1 MDICEY
7 KKCTAC
13 FACVASCPQKCISMQ
28 EDAYG
33 ELHPVV
39 DANKCKNCGLCRRVC
54 PNNTDPGYQYPQKC
68 YASWITDNKKRA
80 KCASGGVGTL
90 LSEYVISKGG
100 VVLGTAYDENFIPRA
115 TFAENLNTIERF
127 KGSKYAQSVVG
138 ETTFAQVKSYLNTG
152 RLVLYIGTPC
162 QIAGLKCYLR
172 KDYPNLITVDLICHG
187 VCPTKWFSEEV
198 SYISSKH
205 RINNLVDVRFRG
217 NDGNNYCLAFWQ
229 DKRQDNSGLE
239 CCYVKPRYEQ
249 PYFAGF
255 ILGVSLR
262 ENCYTCNYA
271 RPERVGDITI
281 GDFLRLGKTVPFPY
295 KVKQTSVVLIN
306 NEKSKDF
313 YEDFSKEMGDKII
326 NVEREY
332 AERLV
337 YKPSLLEPFVCHP
350 LKPQFRKNVLK
361 YGFVKAIRKTLRF
374 TILKYK
380 VKRYKTEFKQ
390 VIKKVLK

>member
-1 MDICEY
+1 MEICEN

-13 FACVASCPQKCISMQ
+13 YACVAICPHKCISMQ
-28 EDAYG
+28 EDKYG

-39 DANKCKNCGLCRRVC
+39 DTNFCKSCGLCERVC
-54 PNNTDPGYQYPQKC
+54 PNNINLEFQHPQKC
-68 YASWITDNKKRA
+68 YASWITDTQKRA
-80 KCASGGVGTL
+80 NCASGGIGTL
-90 LSEYVISKGG
+90 LAEYVISKSG
-100 VVLGTAYDENFIPRA
+100 VVLGTAYDKNFIPRA
-115 TFAENLNTIERF
+115 TFAEDFETLERF
-127 KGSKYAQSVVG
+127 KGSKYAQSIVG
-138 ETTFAQVKSYLNTG
+138 NTTFAQVKSFLNNG

-187 VCPTKWFSEEV
+187 VCPTKWFGEEV

-205 RINNLVDVRFRG
+205 RINDLVDVRFRG
-217 NDGNNYCLAFWQ
+217 NDGNNYCLTFWQ
-229 DKRQDNSGLE
+229 GKSILE
-239 CCYVKPRYEQ
+239 CSYIRPRYEQ

-281 GDFLRLGKTVPFPY
+281 GDFLCLGKTVPFPY
-295 KVKQTSVVLIN
+295 QVKQPSVVLIN
-306 NEKSKDF
+306 NVKSIIF
-313 YEDFSKEMGDKII
+313 YGEFTKEMGDKIV

-332 AERLV
+332 SERLA
-337 YKPSLLEPFVCHP
+337 YKPSLLEPFKCHP
-350 LKPQFRKNVLK
+350 LKYQFRKNVLK

-374 TILKYK
+374 TILRYK
-380 VKRYKTEFKQ
+380 IKRYKNVSKC
-390 VIKKVLK
+390 VLKKYIWQL